1 MSNVVDW
8 RRKLLTDLV
17 RDETSQI
24 DFFIFFFK
32 FALLTPCQ
40 IDILS

>member
-24 DFFIFFFK
+24 DFFIFFLN
-32 FALLTPCQ
+32 LLSLLPAK
-40 IDILS
+40 